1 MVSPSRMSVP
11 LQDWIDAVARAH
23 REAEGRDAVFPTPS
37 REVQFELLQTGLR
50 DTTAP
55 LLVSELAIAYFGGTF
70 RGLFAL
76 FTITQGEYL
85 AWARSQPLD
94 GFVGTTPDSRDGHYL
109 VREGDAWHFY
119 YQERA
124 IRFWGQRCASEAEAR
139 ESVYRRCSP
148 HAVFD
153 HLRDA

>member
-1 MVSPSRMSVP
+1 MELPNGVSVQLRA
-11 LQDWIDAVARAH
+11 WIDAVARAH
-23 REAEGRDAVFPTPS
+23 REAGGRDAVFPTPS
-37 REVQFELLQTGLR
+37 PEIQFELLQTGLR

-55 LLVSELAIAYFGGTF
+55 LLASELAIAYFGGTF

-85 AWARSQPLD
+85 AWARSQPLEA
-94 GFVGTTPDSRDGHYL
+94 FVGTTPDSRDGHYL
-109 VREGDAWHFY
+109 VREGGAWHFH

-124 IRFWGQRCASEAEAR
+124 IRFWGQRYASEAEAR

-148 HAVFD
+148 HAVFT